1 MAIFE
6 FTGRNR
12 NGELARGRREA
23 ESVTVLAKQLV
34 DSGVTPIDINEVAES
49 ASIWGDIT
57 KALGL
62 GQPGL
67 VDLILFTRQMHAL
80 TKAGVPILRGLGL
93 VAEATRNR
101 QLSDAL
107 YLVLEDLEAGREF
120 SSALSRHPN
129 IFNNLYLNIIKV
141 GEQAGKLEAALLMLY
156 QYLDSDRL
164 TLKKIRSAL
173 FYPATVILAIVL
185 ATVFLMA
192 KVIPKFA
199 GVFTNY
205 NLELPIQ
212 TQVIISISNFFA
224 DQWLFLLFVTGCLV
238 IAARR
243 FVNTPPGEM
252 VWHEYKLKLPRI
264 GDIILRATLA
274 RFAQSLFMCNSA
286 GLPILQGLSL
296 TAKAI
301 DNAFIEAKIN
311 NMRFDVEKGESL
323 TRSALATKMFSP
335 LVVQMMAVG
344 EETGQVDEMMKEVAE
359 FYESEVAYDIDNLTK
374 IIEPVLTLVLGLM
387 VLVLALG
394 IFLPMWDLV
403 KIAQR

>member
-6 FTGRNR
+6 FTARNR

-23 ESVTVLAKQLV
+23 DSVAALARQLA
-34 DSGVTPIDINEVAES
+34 DSGITPIDINEVTES
-49 ASIWGDIT
+49 ANIREDIVR
-57 KALGL
+57 ALGL
-62 GQPGL
+62 GKPSL
-67 VDLILFTRQMHAL
+67 LDLILFTRQMHAL
-80 TKAGVPILRGLGL
+80 TKAGVPILRGLSL

-101 QLSDAL
+101 QLSEAL
-107 YLVLEDLEAGREF
+107 YLVLEDLEAGREL
-120 SSALSRHPN
+120 SSALARHPN

-156 QYLDSDRL
+156 QYLDSDRI

-199 GVFTNY
+199 GVFASY
-205 NLELPIQ
+205 NLDLPVQ
-212 TQVIISISNFFA
+212 TQFIISISNFFA
-224 DQWLFLLFVTGCLV
+224 DQWLLLLFVTGFLV
-238 IAARR
+238 ITARR
-243 FVNTPPGEM
+243 FVNTPQGEM
-252 VWHEYKLKLPRI
+252 AWHEYKLKLPRI

-274 RFAQSLFMCNSA
+274 RFAQALFMCNSA

-301 DNAFIEAKIN
+301 DNAFIETKIN

-374 IIEPVLTLVLGLM
+374 IIEPILTLTLGLM